1 MMQFLN
7 NIWVALTSEN
17 ETLVNLLMIP
27 ATVIEA
33 YIFMSLFLILTNI
46 TAAKKQKF
54 IYVLGMSLIGLL
66 TSYIIPSPFNVPM
79 NYICIFILI
88 KLIFKINILKSFISL
103 IVPTF
108 ILALLNVLFQ
118 NTYLTILGIT
128 WENFITIPIYRLLY
142 LSILYLTLYIIC
154 IILKRF
160 KSIKF
165 TLDLLDELDKKTLC
179 TLCIN
184 LFIGFL
190 TLCIQLFTTAFYIDI
205 VPLIISILNFT
216 LLVSFLVLSIFSF
229 TRMIN
234 LTYTKRELASAE
246 EYNKSLQ
253 FLYDKVK
260 GYKHDFDNTVST
272 MDGFIENNDIE
283 GLKKYFEEVKEDCQ
297 ITNNVSLLNPHLI
310 NNPGIYSLLNSKYF
324 KATEV
329 GIKFDIEFFL
339 DLNKLDVNMY
349 KFSRILGVLI
359 DNAIEEAEKC
369 DEKIVKVSFLRE
381 NKNSRAVITVKNT
394 YSNKDVDTEK
404 IFEKGVSGKENHSG
418 IGLWEVRK
426 YVKKSKNLDLF
437 TSKTDKYFKQELY
450 IYDL

>member
-1 MMQFLN
+1 MIQFLN
-7 NIWVALTSEN
+7 NVWVALTSEN

-297 ITNNVSLLNPHLI
+297 MTNNVSLLNPHLI
-310 NNPGIYSLLNSKYF
+310 NNPGIYSLLNCKYF
-324 KATEV
+324 KATEA

>member
-1 MMQFLN
+1 MIQFLN
-7 NIWVALTSEN
+7 NVWVALTSEN